1 MSDYKGKN
9 KTKSTRILAAQ
20 RVIYKTKAFK
30 GQRGPVSSDGSYTNG
45 DKIELERP
53 KNIKDFNFVERAQYG
68 RIDQVFNTVYPNKTT
83 FKTLKNPDKP
93 ANYYVAQNFVAD
105 AFERFVAKM
114 KQAVTFGNCPSD
126 HPYLSEIKV
135 YHAFKDPYALYN
147 EYMENYLD
155 EFVDSIN
162 EKSIL
167 TFDDWISSFLFFCEK
182 NGAKFPITFS
192 GFQRTDKSNMF
203 TSGLAVSIS
212 DLKADD
218 DTKKQEFFLDYPALD
233 FYINTAKQYGF
244 YISQTTPWV
253 LVADL
258 DSPALLLYLQKYNL
272 STVNQIFSENYSKCY
287 KEDLRL
293 LRSLLE
299 TSYDEF
305 IIANPYNTELDI
317 SCKKTKIN
325 INNKKIINNKYNN
338 KYYINIIIELYNIEQ
353 YNILTSA
360 DIQRIKEKAI
370 FFEKKLDISKSID
383 YINSQFNQL
392 VLARPG
398 GMNDLISRQKRR
410 NSDISNN

>member
-1 MSDYKGKN
+1 MTNYKGKN
-9 KTKSTRILAAQ
+9 KTKSTRVLAAQ
-20 RVIYKTKAFK
+20 RAVYKTKAFK
-30 GQRGPVSSDGSYTNG
+30 EDQSN
-45 DKIELERP
+45 RP
-53 KNIKDFNFVERAQYG
+53 KNIKDFNFVERTQYG
-68 RIDQVFNTVYPNKTT
+68 RIDQVFNTVYPNKITL
-83 FKTLKNPDKP
+83 KTLKNPDKP
-93 ANYYVAQNFVAD
+93 ANYYVAQNFIVD
-105 AFERFVAKM
+105 AFDRFVAKM

-147 EYMENYLD
+147 EYIENYLD

-167 TFDDWISSFLFFCEK
+167 TFDDWVNSFLFFCK
-182 NGAKFPITFS
+182 RNGAKFPITFS
-192 GFQRTDKSNMF
+192 GFQRTDKSNIF
-203 TSGLAVSIS
+203 TSGLAISIS

-233 FYINTAKQYGF
+233 FYINAAKQFGF

-258 DSPALLLYLQKYNL
+258 DSPALSLYLEKYNL
-272 STVNQIFSENYSKCY
+272 STVNQIFSQNYSDCY
-287 KEDLRL
+287 KEDIRL

-353 YNILTSA
+353 YNILTPA